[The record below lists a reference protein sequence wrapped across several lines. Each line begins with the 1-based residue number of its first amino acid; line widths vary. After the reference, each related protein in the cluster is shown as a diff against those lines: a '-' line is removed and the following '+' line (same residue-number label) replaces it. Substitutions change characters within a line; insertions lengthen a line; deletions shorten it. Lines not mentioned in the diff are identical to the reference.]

1 VNVSN
6 ARVAVIQSDIAEA
19 FIDGYQ
25 IELENINAYR
35 KITTWSIKSE
45 WIWNSGG
52 LQQCFR
58 CYSEEWG
65 QSQVECM

>member
-1 VNVSN
+1 M
-6 ARVAVIQSDIAEA
+6 
-19 FIDGYQ
+19 
-25 IELENINAYR
+25 
-35 KITTWSIKSE
+35 SIKRE

-65 QSQVECM
+65 QSQVECMQYELDDIVKRRLEWLS